1 MSARYLGNEATYTIF
16 ELMDYGSIVAKDE
29 ELGIIL
35 TINGAYYNGF
45 MYVGD
50 GHWVSLNNV
59 WAPAWSQDAKSRGL
73 YSELDSVRLVNIMD
87 EGEKIIEKIRGEIS
101 EEWEDEDIDDVVE
114 KHLVGDA

>member
-1 MSARYLGNEATYTIF
+1 MSNWYHRGNTYSLF
-16 ELMDYGSIVAKDE
+16 EVMDYGSVVAKDE
-29 ELGIIL
+29 DMQIIL

-50 GHWVSLNNV
+50 GQWASLNNV

-73 YSELDSVRLVNIMD
+73 YSELDSVRLINIMA
-87 EGEKIIEKIRGEIS
+87 EAEQIVERIRNES
-101 EEWEDEDIDDVVE
+101 HEDEDIDDVVE